1 MSGPAPK
8 KTNVC
13 MSLSNLL
20 AAKRSTII
28 KKWISRIIETY
39 PDDTRR
45 FFKREKDRFANPVG
59 STIAREIETLY
70 DGLLKGDDT
79 EKISSSLDSIIRIRA
94 VQDFTPS
101 QSIAFVF
108 QLKKLIREAV
118 GTEATSNGLLAEVQ
132 ALEDK
137 IDDTALMAF
146 DIYSKCRQKIYDI
159 KVNEVKR
166 QVSRLLQRANLVSEI
181 PNLKPDLSDDN
192 MDRLT

>member
-8 KTNVC
+8 KTNVP

-39 PDDTRR
+39 PSDTRR
-45 FFKREKDRFANPVG
+45 FFKREKDRFANPIG
-59 STIAREIETLY
+59 SIIAREIETLY
-70 DGLLKGDDT
+70 DELLKGDDT
-79 EKISSSLDSIIRIRA
+79 QKISSSLDSIIRIRA

-118 GTEATSNGLLAEVQ
+118 GTEATANGLLAEVQ
-132 ALEDK
+132 ALEDR

-181 PNLKPDLSDDN
+181 PDPKPDLLDDN

>member
-1 MSGPAPK
+1 
-8 KTNVC
+8 

-39 PDDTRR
+39 PNDTQR
-45 FFKREKDRFANPVG
+45 FFKREKDHFANPVG

-79 EKISSSLDSIIRIRA
+79 EQISSCLDSIIRIRA

-118 GTEATSNGLLAEVQ
+118 GTEATANGLLAEVQ